1 MTVIRIDPQ
10 QLQAEGLIN
19 ADMTRLLEARALTE
33 SRFGL
38 FVNLSLIM
46 GALAVAAGAIALV
59 PDATTGLLL
68 ALLAIAAAELIRR
81 FAGNMK
87 TPLKPPCPPC

>member
-59 PDATTGLLL
+59 VRTGRL
-68 ALLAIAAAELIRR
+68 AESPLGRPRIDGRTGARRLGWLAI
-81 FAGNMK
+81 
-87 TPLKPPCPPC
+87 